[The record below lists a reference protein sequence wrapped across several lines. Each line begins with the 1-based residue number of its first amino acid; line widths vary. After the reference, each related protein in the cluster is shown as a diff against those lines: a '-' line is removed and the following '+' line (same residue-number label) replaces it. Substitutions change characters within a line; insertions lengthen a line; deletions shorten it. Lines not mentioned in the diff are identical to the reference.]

1 MDWGGEKEFIFLLEL
16 SRRAR
21 NSIVK
26 VDLSKLVCPLV
37 FFPLNFSER
46 VREKESIH
54 ERRRA
59 EMDGKA
65 AGERKREREKERERE
80 RERERKSVDRTN
92 RGRRSGFVLLEKQVS
107 LSRAKGKKKGMSER
121 AWRSFSS
128 SMPAPLKLGTERRS
142 EEASTKRKKRNRFLW
157 IGVSTLSLFTK
168 RLLDFL
174 LPKPSLLQPFPPSRA
189 SSFPPLSSASSHP
202 TRTDRYDRASR
213 RQSRRGAENS
223 VFSASDTV
231 LNSLERAN

>member
-65 AGERKREREKERERE
+65 AGERKREREKER
-80 RERERKSVDRTN
+80 
-92 RGRRSGFVLLEKQVS
+92 RSNE
-107 LSRAKGKKKGMSER
+107 
-121 AWRSFSS
+121 
-128 SMPAPLKLGTERRS
+128 
-142 EEASTKRKKRNRFLW
+142 
-157 IGVSTLSLFTK
+157 
-168 RLLDFL
+168 
-174 LPKPSLLQPFPPSRA
+174 
-189 SSFPPLSSASSHP
+189 
-202 TRTDRYDRASR
+202 
-213 RQSRRGAENS
+213 
-223 VFSASDTV
+223 
-231 LNSLERAN
+231 

>member
-80 RERERKSVDRTN
+80 RASIERIEV
-92 RGRRSGFVLLEKQVS
+92 G
-107 LSRAKGKKKGMSER
+107 A
-121 AWRSFSS
+121 
-128 SMPAPLKLGTERRS
+128 
-142 EEASTKRKKRNRFLW
+142 
-157 IGVSTLSLFTK
+157 
-168 RLLDFL
+168 
-174 LPKPSLLQPFPPSRA
+174 RA
-189 SSFPPLSSASSHP
+189 SFFWKNKSH
-202 TRTDRYDRASR
+202 
-213 RQSRRGAENS
+213 
-223 VFSASDTV
+223 
-231 LNSLERAN
+231 